1 MLSGARGP
9 NAADVAAAE
18 EMSEEDRT
26 AFIRSMVDGLAM
38 RLEEDPSDL
47 EGWLRL
53 IRAYS
58 VLGDSEALAAAQG
71 RARAVAEALPAD
83 DPRREPFLAQLD
95 STTN

>member
-1 MLSGARGP
+1 
-9 NAADVAAAE
+9 
-18 EMSEEDRT
+18 
-26 AFIRSMVDGLAM
+26 MVDGLAM

-95 STTN
+95 SMTN